1 MQTQYGGKVSKMLY
15 IENIYRSILRELT
28 PEESKHAEF
37 GVYQIDEFIKNKFD
51 CMGDNLSL
59 HLKIRENRKQ

>member
-1 MQTQYGGKVSKMLY
+1 MLY

-51 CMGDNLSL
+51 CMGDNSTS
-59 HLKIRENRKQ
+59 KN